1 MLSVRHLCLFP
12 LILYLINYIM
22 ALVNKNCMDVPRHS
36 SSYMLGY
43 SVRVHLNP
51 LFDECIVN
59 NSIRSDLEFA
69 QQNKD
74 EGFLSYLSRSY
85 RNPRYSS
92 QLPRHVSTADCLKTI
107 DDCNRELD
115 DLSSPTVSDAPASDV
130 SASAAPASE
139 VPVSAN

>member
-1 MLSVRHLCLFP
+1 
-12 LILYLINYIM
+12 M

-59 NSIRSDLEFA
+59 NSIHSDLEFA
-69 QQNKD
+69 LQNKD
-74 EGFLSYLSRSY
+74 DGFLAYLSRSS
-85 RNPRYSS
+85 RNPRYGS
-92 QLPRHVSTADCLKTI
+92 QSPRHVSTADCLNTI

-115 DLSSPTVSDAPASDV
+115 DLSSPPVSDTQVSDAPASD
-130 SASAAPASE
+130 ASAFDAS
-139 VPVSAN
+139 VSAN